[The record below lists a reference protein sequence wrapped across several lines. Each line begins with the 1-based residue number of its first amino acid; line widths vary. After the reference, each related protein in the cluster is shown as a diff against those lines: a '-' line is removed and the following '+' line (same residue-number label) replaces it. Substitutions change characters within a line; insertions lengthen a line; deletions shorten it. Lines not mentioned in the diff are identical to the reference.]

1 MSLNLSQNKGEWS
14 EFYALVKLLA
24 DAKISY
30 VDKEAEDLELTAEID
45 CVSKDDTV
53 LTIKDKSIFSSST
66 IVIAK
71 RELLDNWV
79 KLLYQK
85 ISKGKKSFR
94 IPEAVDY
101 ANQLGVSADS
111 KGSHSK
117 GDLSFKILKP
127 DTGMLTK
134 SLDVSVKS
142 WIGSS
147 PTLFNAS
154 KLSTRLIYKV
164 TGVSDD
170 ILNKLT
176 NHDPRENLKVIYDNG
191 GKVDFLECA
200 KASFKRNL
208 EILGATEVVGFAVLH
223 HFTKSQD
230 EGSSLVEIGNKFGD
244 HILFKHKL
252 GAFLRASAL
261 GMTGGKEWAGTYMAS
276 DNFLIVTSDGSI
288 KCLIG
293 RGLLESHLFQVSMID
308 TPSTSRHKYGSVY
321 KQDSE
326 WRVNLNF
333 QIRLK
338 QY

>member
-1 MSLNLSQNKGEWS
+1 MSLNISQNKGEWS
-14 EFYALVKLLA
+14 EFYAFVKLLA
-24 DAKISY
+24 DGKILY

-45 CVSKDDTV
+45 CVSKDHTT
-53 LTIKDKSIFSSST
+53 LTIKGKSVFSSST

-79 KLLYQK
+79 KLLYEK
-85 ISKGKKSFR
+85 ISEGKKSFK
-94 IPEAVDY
+94 IPEAIDY
-101 ANQLGVSADS
+101 AAQLGVSADS
-111 KGSHSK
+111 QGSHSK

-127 DTGMLTK
+127 DTGKLSK

-170 ILNKLT
+170 VLHKLT
-176 NHDPRENLKVIYDNG
+176 NNDPRENLKVIYDNG
-191 GKVDFLECA
+191 GEVHFLECA
-200 KASFKRNL
+200 KATFKRNL
-208 EILGATEVVGFAVLH
+208 EILGATEVLGFAVLH
-223 HFTKSQD
+223 HFTKSEN
-230 EGSSLVEIGNKFGD
+230 EGSNLVEISNKFGD
-244 HILFKHKL
+244 NILFKHKL

-261 GMTGGKEWAGTYMAS
+261 GMTGGKEWEGTYIAS
-276 DNFLIVTSDGSI
+276 DNVLIVSSDGSI

-293 RGLLESHLFQVSMID
+293 RGLLENHLFQVSMID
-308 TPSTSRHKYGSVY
+308 TPSTNRHEYGNVY
-321 KQDSE
+321 KKDGE